1 MNMNINMNMNMNTN
15 MNIYM
20 NMNMIMNYRTKS
32 HYGLILTTLVT
43 RASGASGQGQGD
55 VGR

>member
-1 MNMNINMNMNMNTN
+1 MNINMNMNMNTN

-20 NMNMIMNYRTKS
+20 NMNMLMNYRTKS

>member
-1 MNMNINMNMNMNTN
+1 MNMNMNTN
-15 MNIYM
+15 LNIY
-20 NMNMIMNYRTKS
+20 MNMIMNYRTKS
-32 HYGLILTTLVT
+32 HYGLILTPLMT